1 MSKSFW
7 AFLLVGIAAASALV
21 GVLLYWNRGAH
32 IELKGSILKVRT
44 LATDPSSAVILAD
57 FRFVNPAD
65 YPFVVRQVQVFL
77 EDSAGQTLEGMG
89 VSDID
94 ATRLFQYYPVLGQK
108 FNPSL
113 VMNAKIAPH
122 ASLDRMVASQFKI
135 SEVKVQARK
144 SLRIRIED
152 VDGAVSELIE
162 TAKPPSAP

>member
-1 MSKSFW
+1 VSKSFW

-44 LATDPSSAVILAD
+44 LATDPSSAVVFVD

-65 YPFVVRQVQVFL
+65 YPFVVRKVEVTM
-77 EDSAGQTLEGMG
+77 EDSSGQSVEGTG
-89 VSDID
+89 VADVD
-94 ATRLFQYYPVLGQK
+94 AKRLFQYYPALGQK

-113 VMNAKIAPH
+113 LMNDKIAPRL
-122 ASLDRMVASQFKI
+122 SLDRMVAAQFMLA
-135 SEVKVQARK
+135 EEKVQARK

-152 VDGAVSELIE
+152 VDGAVSEMVE
-162 TAKPPSAP
+162 TAAPKQ

>member
-7 AFLLVGIAAASALV
+7 AFLVVGIAAASALV

-44 LATDPSSAVILAD
+44 LATDPSSTVVFAD

-65 YPFVVRQVQVFL
+65 YPFVVRHVQMFL
-77 EDSAGQTLEGMG
+77 EDASGQTSEGDS

-94 ATRLFQYYPVLGQK
+94 ATRLFQYYPTIGQK

-113 VMNAKIAPH
+113 VINAKIAPH
-122 ASLDRMVASQFKI
+122 ASLDRMVAAQFRI
-135 SEVKVQARK
+135 AEDKVQARK

-162 TAKPPSAP
+162 TVKPAIAK